1 MKVIMLDIDGCLNSE
16 RFYCNRIQWKYR
28 KFFDILKALKIFNIW
43 KYINRTDESY
53 YLDNLDK
60 EALLFLKDII
70 DSVDDCKIVI
80 SSSWRY
86 GEEEKDIEYFNNLF
100 NKIVDLGNV
109 VIGSTP
115 RTNERMRGR
124 EIELWLENYKN
135 KFNEEIENYVIID
148 DDSDFYDYQIL
159 KHFVHCDNEFGLTK
173 NKAYKV
179 KYILNGNKHLY
190 V

>member
-1 MKVIMLDIDGCLNSE
+1 MKVIMLDIDGVLNSE

-28 KFFDILKALKIFNIW
+28 WFFDILKKLKIFNIW
-43 KYINRTDESY
+43 EYIYRSDESY
-53 YLDNLDK
+53 DLDNIDK
-60 EALLFLKDII
+60 NGILFLNQICRE
-70 DSVDDCKIVI
+70 VEGNLVFVI
-80 SSSWRY
+80 SSTWRV
-86 GEEEKDIEYFNNLF
+86 GKTPEYFQNLF
-100 NKIVDLGNV
+100 NKVGFIGNV
-109 VIGSTP
+109 YDCTP
-115 RTNERMRGR
+115 ITKEMFRGK

-179 KYILNGNKHLY
+179 KYILNGNKY
-190 V
+190 E